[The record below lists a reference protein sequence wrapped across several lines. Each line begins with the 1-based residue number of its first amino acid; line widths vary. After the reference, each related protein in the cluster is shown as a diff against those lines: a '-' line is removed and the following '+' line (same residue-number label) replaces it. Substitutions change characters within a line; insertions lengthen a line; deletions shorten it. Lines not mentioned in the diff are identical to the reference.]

1 MNSNSLTKIIFIII
15 FNYFNIHSLSA
26 DDTDLK
32 LYMGIGTFHSEYSK
46 LISRDQSFQN
56 NKMISKYEHWY
67 TRSKVTGIQILYKN
81 NNFFIDFNSYYNAP
95 GDAPFDFSYL
105 SRNINSNY
113 ELGYSEYRVQNFVRY
128 YSDSVVGFRHSS
140 NNNLTWMFG
149 YGLNYESDQSNNSE
163 YSLYGVSTSSFSGNG
178 TLKTSMLN
186 NIFYIRSNISQ
197 NDFLNLFFV
206 YKFYIPIHGE
216 FKFNSVLFSRPNLTF
231 PSTIQMSS
239 DSVYGN
245 IHKITH
251 KFEIGNN
258 FILDNDS

>member
-1 MNSNSLTKIIFIII
+1 
-15 FNYFNIHSLSA
+15 
-26 DDTDLK
+26 
-32 LYMGIGTFHSEYSK
+32 
-46 LISRDQSFQN
+46 
-56 NKMISKYEHWY
+56 
-67 TRSKVTGIQILYKN
+67 
-81 NNFFIDFNSYYNAP
+81 
-95 GDAPFDFSYL
+95 
-105 SRNINSNY
+105 
-113 ELGYSEYRVQNFVRY
+113 
-128 YSDSVVGFRHSS
+128 
-140 NNNLTWMFG
+140 MFG

-258 FILDNDS
+258 FILDNDSYLSASLIYILQNIKYNNLKQNYTYLPDISPSANEYITDNWIYTKFLKTNNIYLTFGICFKLK